1 MAANILYIGFEV
13 VSGHLEQLQTAE
25 LHLELSGY
33 CYQKGTASSIEEG
46 GPELLTFC
54 SFLEVLS

>member
-54 SFLEVLS
+54 SFL